1 MMMIGIGHYR
11 QNIVAT
17 ASKSGGI
24 KSLDIIDKQGI
35 GNYSILAKGNPK
47 KTGKVKNYGILQA

>member
-11 QNIVAT
+11 PNIVAT

-35 GNYSILAKGNPK
+35 VITVYNSKGKSK
-47 KTGKVKNYGILQA
+47 KDWQS